1 MLSAKGVIVVP
12 TTVRGE
18 ELNLFTSS
26 IKVGNVILTLIQLA
40 ETKVDIYDGL
50 NTCNKCFYLW

>member
-12 TTVRGE
+12 TTVKSE

-26 IKVGNVILTLIQLA
+26 IKVGNVILTLIQLV
-40 ETKVDIYDGL
+40 ETKVDIRDGL
-50 NTCNKCFYLW
+50 KTCNKCCYLW